1 MTRTT
6 RSFKTLITLC
16 IVTLALYQL
25 AGCGGGGG
33 TGSAAPTGVLKLSI
47 TDKPSDNYNSVV
59 VAISEVRAVPA
70 GMDNAADNDPGL
82 PVVAHFN
89 TPKVI
94 DVMQL
99 QFIQQALGEITLPAG
114 SYSQIRLILAPNPNG
129 QGQAP
134 VNYLTLK
141 TDPSTLIPLKTPSGQ
156 QSGLKILGPLQVKPG
171 VINAVAIDFDP
182 NTAIVQR
189 SNGDYNLK
197 PTGIRLIQM
206 ASVLTQY
213 GTIGG
218 TVSATFKDFSSATVS
233 IKRRGAVNDT
243 DPIAAGRIFS
253 SYTSGKWQ
261 APFTAF
267 VPPST
272 QTISYKAFV
281 SANGFKLYSSVAVP
295 VVQGQLT
302 DLSQINLQPAP

>member
-171 VINAVAIDFDP
+171 VTNAVAIDFDP